1 MDHRLY
7 FIIGDLLSNIS
18 VGILMAVLATLLI
31 STGWNMFIAM
41 ALMML
46 FAMVLCL
53 FLALLLGSFFG
64 AHEIMVP
71 VMFSGMFSG
80 MLSGMWLA
88 MAPVPVLQ
96 LVYLGTATG
105 LVVICIIWFIN
116 AQLRGIQTTG
126 IS

>member
-7 FIIGDLLSNIS
+7 FIIGDLFSNIS

-31 STGWNMFIAM
+31 SAGSAWNMFIAM

-46 FAMVLCL
+46 LAMVLCL

-80 MLSGMWLA
+80 MWLA

-96 LVYLGTATG
+96 LVYLGAATG

-116 AQLRGIQTTG
+116 AQLRGIRTTG